1 MSESDNPSQPQGG
14 PSSRVNPE
22 YAHGELVSVATA
34 MNQAEA
40 EFIQNLLLE
49 EGVPSLVQRTG
60 GADIPDF
67 LAAGP
72 RVIRVPQSGE
82 AAARQILLQPE
93 EPEEPF
99 VNPVP
104 E

>member
-1 MSESDNPSQPQGG
+1 MSESDNPIEPRDA
-14 PSSRVNPE
+14 PASRVNPE
-22 YAHGELVSVATA
+22 YAQGELVSVATA

-60 GADIPDF
+60 GADI

-82 AAARQILLQPE
+82 SAARQILLQPE

>member
-1 MSESDNPSQPQGG
+1 MTGRDP
-14 PSSRVNPE
+14 RVNPE
-22 YAHGELVSVATA
+22 YARGEFVSVATA

-40 EFIQNLLLE
+40 EFVQNLLLA

-72 RVIRVPQSGE
+72 RVIRVPSSGE
-82 AAARQILLQPE
+82 SAAREILLQQKTADPGS
-93 EPEEPF
+93 
-99 VNPVP
+99 VP
-104 E
+104 ADN

>member
-1 MSESDNPSQPQGG
+1 MTTPPDSPG
-14 PSSRVNPE
+14 PRVNPE
-22 YAHGELVSVATA
+22 YAKGELVTVATA
-34 MNQAEA
+34 FNQAEA

-72 RVIRVPQSGE
+72 RVVRVPASGE
-82 AAARQILLQPE
+82 AAARDILMQPDQPE
-93 EPEEPF
+93 G
-99 VNPVP
+99 
-104 E
+104 

>member
-1 MSESDNPSQPQGG
+1 MSEAD
-14 PSSRVNPE
+14 RINPE
-22 YAHGELVSVATA
+22 YAQGELVTVATA
-34 MNQAEA
+34 FNQAEA

-72 RVIRVPQSGE
+72 RVIRVPASGE

-93 EPEEPF
+93 EPDPTF

>member
-1 MSESDNPSQPQGG
+1 MAERDP
-14 PSSRVNPE
+14 RVNPE
-22 YAHGELVSVATA
+22 YAQGELVSVATA

-72 RVIRVPQSGE
+72 RVIRVPASGE
-82 AAARQILLQPE
+82 SAAREILLQTDE
-93 EPEEPF
+93 SEPEQAQP
-99 VNPVP
+99 NPVP
-104 E
+104 PVD